1 MSAAAVPA
9 SFPSAGSWTPVCALD
24 DIPVD
29 TGVAALVG
37 GDQVAVFRLADGRVH
52 ALGNR
57 DPYSGANVLAR
68 GILGDLQGEPVVAS
82 PVYKQHFS
90 LATGRCIEEPEIAV
104 ATYAVRLVDG
114 RIEISADTAGAPAR
128 PQLVVVGGGL
138 AALRT
143 LEELLRLAPERYDI
157 TLFSAEQEPG
167 YNRVLLSSLLA
178 GDKTR
183 TDLAG
188 HGAEWFAAR
197 GIRLHT
203 GDPVVAIDRARR
215 TVRAAS
221 GLEARYDRLLLATG
235 SEPYMP
241 PLTGCDLRGVL
252 NFRDLDDVGRMLE
265 AAANERAAVVIGGGV
280 LGIEAAHG
288 LLRRGMS
295 VTLVHVK
302 PRLMERALDDVA
314 SALLAT
320 RLESHGLA
328 LRLGVGVEM
337 LLGERTGG
345 VRAVRLAS
353 GEELPATLVV
363 IATGIVP
370 NARLARAAGLPCG
383 RGLRVNDT
391 LQSFDPRIYAV
402 GECVQHRGI
411 TYGLV
416 APIFEQARVC
426 ANHLAGRG
434 IASYRG
440 SIASTT
446 LKVNGVDLFSAG
458 DLSAKEGAR
467 ELVYRDAAGAVY
479 RKLVVREGRL
489 QGVLSFGDGR
499 DSAWYLELMQQGA
512 DVGRY
517 GERLLFGKR
526 YADEQAA

>member
-1 MSAAAVPA
+1 MSTTPMAAHAPA
-9 SFPSAGSWTPVCALD
+9 GWTPICALE
-24 DIPVD
+24 DIPPD
-29 TGVAALVG
+29 TGVAALVQG
-37 GDQVAVFRLADGRVH
+37 AQVAVFRLADGRVY

-68 GILGDLQGEPVVAS
+68 GITGDLQGEPVVAS

-104 ATYAVRLVDG
+104 ASYPVRLVEG
-114 RIEISADTAGAPAR
+114 RIEVRAGSAGAPGR
-128 PQLVVVGGGL
+128 PRLVVVGGGL

-157 TLFSAEQEPG
+157 TLFSAEREPG

-178 GDKTR
+178 GDRTR
-183 TDLAG
+183 ADLAG
-188 HGAEWFAAR
+188 HGADWFAAR
-197 GIRLHT
+197 GIRLQA

-221 GLEARYDRLLLATG
+221 GLEVHYDRLLLATG

-241 PLTGCDLRGVL
+241 PLAGCDLHGVQS
-252 NFRDLDDVGRMLE
+252 FRDLDDVGRMLE
-265 AAANERAAVVIGGGV
+265 AAANEREAVVIGGGV

-302 PRLMERALDDVA
+302 PHLMERALDDVA
-314 SALLAT
+314 SALLAA
-320 RLESHGLA
+320 RLESHGLR
-328 LRLGVGVEM
+328 LRLGAGVER

-345 VRAVRLAS
+345 VCAVRLAG
-353 GEELPATLVV
+353 GEEIPATLVV

-370 NARLARAAGLPCG
+370 NVRLARAAGLPCG

-402 GECVQHRGI
+402 GECVQHRGA

-440 SIASTT
+440 SISSTT

-458 DLSAKEGAR
+458 EVSAPAGAR

-489 QGVLSFGDGR
+489 LGALSFGDGR